1 MQINLVHYVEKVW
14 PTNNDIESNVAI
26 WLPKYE
32 ATSHIVNELSFKV
45 EQMDKKFQG
54 ICCHEIDLTQQI
66 VGVIES
72 KVSNLSLKE
81 IGFEV
86 KDLYEQVHNLDH
98 NHCEVYLHTWNLKI

>member
-1 MQINLVHYVEKVW
+1 
-14 PTNNDIESNVAI
+14 
-26 WLPKYE
+26 
-32 ATSHIVNELSFKV
+32 VNELSFKV

-98 NHCEVYLHTWNLKI
+98 NHCEVYLHT